1 MKIISLFNLKGGV
14 GKTVSSVNIATILA
28 LKGKKVLLIDNDP
41 QANSC
46 INLNMANENQI
57 GIYELLANKD
67 IEVNDVI
74 RKTDINNLYLIP
86 STIKYFDIQNK
97 LSTEL
102 NPYNILKKK
111 LSSIKNIF
119 DYIIIDN
126 HPSLSTM
133 SLNGLV
139 ASDEVLVPLTPD
151 NFALEG
157 LSFLFD
163 KVNEVIE
170 ELNYDLK
177 IAGVF
182 ISRFKAQT
190 NISKE
195 IKAYLEQE
203 LSTQLL
209 NTVIRET
216 TKVGESTTGEPL
228 VIYDKNCTATKD
240 YYSLVKEVFN
250 I

>member
-1 MKIISLFNLKGGV
+1 
-14 GKTVSSVNIATILA
+14 
-28 LKGKKVLLIDNDP
+28 
-41 QANSC
+41 
-46 INLNMANENQI
+46 
-57 GIYELLANKD
+57 
-67 IEVNDVI
+67 
-74 RKTDINNLYLIP
+74 
-86 STIKYFDIQNK
+86 
-97 LSTEL
+97 
-102 NPYNILKKK
+102 
-111 LSSIKNIF
+111 
-119 DYIIIDN
+119 
-126 HPSLSTM
+126 M

>member
-14 GKTVSSVNIATILA
+14 GKTVSSVNISTILA
-28 LKGKKVLLIDNDP
+28 LKGYKVLLIDNDP

-57 GIYELLANKD
+57 GIYELLSTKD
-67 IEVNDVI
+67 IQAIDVI
-74 RKTDINNLYLIP
+74 KETSIDNLYLIP

-111 LSSIKNIF
+111 LSPIKDTF
-119 DYIIIDN
+119 DFIIIDN

-163 KVNEVIE
+163 KVNEIIE

-177 IAGVF
+177 ITGVF
-182 ISRFKAQT
+182 ISRYKAQT

-195 IKAYLEQE
+195 IKSY
-203 LSTQLL
+203 LSTE
-209 NTVIRET
+209 I
-216 TKVGESTTGEPL
+216 
-228 VIYDKNCTATKD
+228 
-240 YYSLVKEVFN
+240 
-250 I
+250 

>member
-1 MKIISLFNLKGGV
+1 
-14 GKTVSSVNIATILA
+14 
-28 LKGKKVLLIDNDP
+28 
-41 QANSC
+41 
-46 INLNMANENQI
+46 MANENQI

-111 LSSIKNIF
+111 LSSIKNNF

-157 LSFLFD
+157 YNNTDISGAWRWNKKYIKRNKGLFRARTF
-163 KVNEVIE
+163 NT
-170 ELNYDLK
+170 
-177 IAGVF
+177 IA
-182 ISRFKAQT
+182 
-190 NISKE
+190 
-195 IKAYLEQE
+195 
-203 LSTQLL
+203 
-209 NTVIRET
+209 
-216 TKVGESTTGEPL
+216 
-228 VIYDKNCTATKD
+228 
-240 YYSLVKEVFN
+240 
-250 I
+250 